1 VQARIEGDK
10 VTVQKIDTY
19 IASND
24 SALATV
30 RQSAQVA
37 VEQASANAEAIDS
50 INLELDDKASTG
62 ALEQVKSDIKNVD
75 DK

>member
-1 VQARIEGDK
+1 MHNEKYKHELRGDK

-37 VEQASANAEAIDS
+37 VDQSSANAGS
-50 INLELDDKASTG
+50 N
-62 ALEQVKSDIKNVD
+62 
-75 DK
+75 

>member
-1 VQARIEGDK
+1 MHNEKYKARIEGDK

-30 RQSAQVA
+30 RESAQVA
-37 VEQASANAEAIDS
+37 VDQSSANAEAIEL
-50 INLELDDKASTG
+50 INLELDDKAST
-62 ALEQVKSDIKNVD
+62 DN
-75 DK
+75 